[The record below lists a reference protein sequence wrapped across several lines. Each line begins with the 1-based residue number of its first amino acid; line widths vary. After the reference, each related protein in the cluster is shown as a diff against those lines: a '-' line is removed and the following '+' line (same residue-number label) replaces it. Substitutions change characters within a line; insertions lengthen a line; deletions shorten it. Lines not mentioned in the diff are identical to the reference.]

1 MNADDLASK
10 LSQSGI
16 PQSNRSTIINSIIK
30 HLVDSGESEG
40 KGTTNYS
47 ETTGDTSTAVVADAA
62 DDIPLALSNIGQLS
76 PGHPLVQRIQR
87 DTGIQDPQ
95 IATQYTQQTLSAMK
109 EHANENPERMRSL
122 FRSLRL
128 GKEVKDQGQNSDGS
142 FLHDGYDSF

>member
-1 MNADDLASK
+1 MSADDLASK

-16 PQSNRSTIINSIIK
+16 PQSSRSTIINSIIK
-30 HLVDSGESEG
+30 HLLDSAESEG
-40 KGTTNYS
+40 KGSVNNS
-47 ETTGDTSTAVVADAA
+47 IATGDSSTTVPDAT
-62 DDIPLALSNIGQLS
+62 DDIKLALSNIGQLS

-95 IATQYTQQTLSAMK
+95 KATQYTQQTLSAMK

-122 FRSLRL
+122 FRSLRMV
-128 GKEVKDQGQNSDGS
+128 KEVKDQQQNSDGS

>member
-1 MNADDLASK
+1 MSADDLASK

-40 KGTTNYS
+40 KGSTNNS
-47 ETTGDTSTAVVADAA
+47 ETTGDTSTAAVADAA

-95 IATQYTQQTLSAMK
+95 IATQYTQKTLSAMK
-109 EHANENPERMRSL
+109 EHANENPERIRSL

>member
-1 MNADDLASK
+1 MSADDLASK

-40 KGTTNYS
+40 KGNTNNNG
-47 ETTGDTSTAVVADAA
+47 TTGDAA
-62 DDIPLALSNIGQLS
+62 DEIQLALSNIGQLS
-76 PGHPLVQRIQR
+76 PGHPLVRRIQQ
-87 DTGIQDPQ
+87 DTGIQEPQ
-95 IATQYTQQTLSAMK
+95 IATQYTQQTLSTMK

-128 GKEVKDQGQNSDGS
+128 GKEEVKDQGQNSDGS

>member
-1 MNADDLASK
+1 MSADDLASK

-40 KGTTNYS
+40 KGSTNNS
-47 ETTGDTSTAVVADAA
+47 ETTGDTSTAAVADAA

-95 IATQYTQQTLSAMK
+95 IATQYTQKTLSAMK

>member
-40 KGTTNYS
+40 KGSTNNS
-47 ETTGDTSTAVVADAA
+47 ETTGDTSTAAVADAA

-109 EHANENPERMRSL
+109 EHANENPERMRTL

>member
-1 MNADDLASK
+1 MSADDLASK

-40 KGTTNYS
+40 KGSTNNS
-47 ETTGDTSTAVVADAA
+47 ETTGDTSTAAVADAA

>member
-1 MNADDLASK
+1 MSADDLASK

-40 KGTTNYS
+40 KGTTNNS
-47 ETTGDTSTAVVADAA
+47 ETTGDTSTAAVADAA
-62 DDIPLALSNIGQLS
+62 DDISLALSNIGQLS
-76 PGHPLVQRIQR
+76 PGHPLVQRIHR
-87 DTGIQDPQ
+87 DSGIQDPQ
-95 IATQYTQQTLSAMK
+95 IATHYTQQTLSAMK

>member
-1 MNADDLASK
+1 MSADDLASK

-40 KGTTNYS
+40 KGSTDNS
-47 ETTGDTSTAVVADAA
+47 ETTGDTSTAAVADAA

-142 FLHDGYDSF
+142 FLHDGFDSF

>member
-1 MNADDLASK
+1 MSADDLASK

-16 PQSNRSTIINSIIK
+16 PQSSRSTIINSIIK
-30 HLVDSGESEG
+30 HLLDSAESEG
-40 KGTTNYS
+40 KGSVNNS
-47 ETTGDTSTAVVADAA
+47 VATGDTSTNVADAD
-62 DDIPLALSNIGQLS
+62 DDIKLALSNIGQLS

-95 IATQYTQQTLSAMK
+95 KATQYTQQTLSAMK

-122 FRSLRL
+122 FRSLRMV
-128 GKEVKDQGQNSDGS
+128 KEVKDQQQNSDGS

>member
-1 MNADDLASK
+1 MSADDLARK

-30 HLVDSGESEG
+30 HLVDSEESEG
-40 KGTTNYS
+40 KGSTNNS
-47 ETTGDTSTAVVADAA
+47 ETTGDTSTAAVADAD

-95 IATQYTQQTLSAMK
+95 IATKYTQQTLSAMK